1 MTKIERNIRKKWV
14 KDFPDVDIILERIK
28 ANDQCF
34 NPSNFFEKYDSEKRF
49 ELLVIW
55 KEKYDLRLLER
66 PRFRPYR
73 HKKILGTAKPI
84 RI

>member
-34 NPSNFFEKYDSEKRF
+34 NPSNFFEKYDSEKHF

-55 KEKYDLRLLER
+55 KEKYDL
-66 PRFRPYR
+66 RFRPYR